1 MRREDSESGD
11 MIVAYTNEVNT
22 HKREELLHLKKG
34 IITKTGGYRN
44 LAWKKKQKMPSN
56 YKRN

>member
-22 HKREELLHLKKG
+22 HKREELFHLKKG
-34 IITKTGGYRN
+34 IITKTGVYT
-44 LAWKKKQKMPSN
+44 LAMQKFSMEKKAKN
-56 YKRN
+56 AF

>member
-22 HKREELLHLKKG
+22 HKREELFHLKKG
-34 IITKTGGYRN
+34 IITKTGGYT
-44 LAWKKKQKMPSN
+44 LAMQKFSMEKKAKN
-56 YKRN
+56 AF